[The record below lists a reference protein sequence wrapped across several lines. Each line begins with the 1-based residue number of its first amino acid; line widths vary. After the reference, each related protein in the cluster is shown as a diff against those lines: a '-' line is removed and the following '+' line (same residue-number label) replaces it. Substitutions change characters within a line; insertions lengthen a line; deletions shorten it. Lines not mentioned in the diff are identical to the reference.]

1 MNFKKLYLTMTI
13 ASLSVSPLIILA
25 SCSSTSYVTLIPKIT
40 ETKVAQIQEEIANE
54 TAQSWIDERRTWTK
68 DQWLVAD
75 YPLTGYISGGN
86 VIAKNISN
94 IKVNIFEDKISFVI
108 ELDKNSS
115 NRFLDNK
122 TEWTAFIPQVAS
134 QNN

>member
-13 ASLSVSPLIILA
+13 ASLSVSPLVILS
-25 SCSSTSYVTLIPKIT
+25 SCSSTSYVTLIPKII
-40 ETKVAQIQEEIANE
+40 ETKVVQIQEEIANE
-54 TAQSWIDERRTWTK
+54 TAQSWIDERKNWTK
-68 DQWLVAD
+68 DQWLVTD
-75 YPLTGYISGGN
+75 YPLSGYISGGN

-108 ELDKNSS
+108 ELDNNSS
-115 NRFLDNK
+115 NRFLNNK
-122 TEWTAFIPQVAS
+122 TEWTALISQVAS